1 MKLRQYFPLLIR
13 ILLAER
19 YVVARQHFLVA
30 YEKRPRGK
38 HEYEFCIC
46 GVIADVRLS

>member
-1 MKLRQYFPLLIR
+1 MRLRQCFPLLIR

-19 YVVARQHFLVA
+19 YMVARQHFLVA
-30 YEKRPRGK
+30 YEKRPQGK

-46 GVIADVRLS
+46 GAIADVRLS